1 MHSARHRSTACHAT
15 KDNNPPTY
23 GCTDDCEHNQRR
35 LRRRRQDMQTDDTY
49 LRTFDARW
57 KCPSCPCLYSHI
69 EFAVRN
75 QSTLLGLPI
84 LQLTM
89 LRAAVVSTRRVV
101 LTPLPPPRWSIMQG
115 RTITMSTFLRQQQ
128 RQQQPQIVGRRFLS
142 SESPK
147 GGSAKQDSQKTP
159 DDENSIM
166 LTPGEKVVAASRLT
180 VWAGAAVFAAI
191 CAYYIGR
198 ELIPT

>member
-1 MHSARHRSTACHAT
+1 
-15 KDNNPPTY
+15 
-23 GCTDDCEHNQRR
+23 
-35 LRRRRQDMQTDDTY
+35 
-49 LRTFDARW
+49 
-57 KCPSCPCLYSHI
+57 
-69 EFAVRN
+69 
-75 QSTLLGLPI
+75 
-84 LQLTM
+84 M
-89 LRAAVVSTRRVV
+89 LRAAVISTRRVV
-101 LTPLPPPRWSIMQG
+101 LAPLPSPRWSIMQG
-115 RTITMSTFLRQQQ
+115 RTITMTTFLRQQQQ

-147 GGSAKQDSQKTP
+147 GGGGSAKQDNQKTP

-180 VWAGAAVFAAI
+180 VWAGAAAFAAI